1 MSVTKSVGCIKDAL
15 NGQWFPYF
23 LRFAAKQT
31 TSQAQTALEEVGV
44 GTART
49 LGSKTQRRIHSPA
62 QPSIIDHYRASIIL
76 TTWPRRKTGQI
87 LMTFFLG
94 LHSINKSLG
103 SFGYPSTL
111 FQWYCYTCICDSV
124 KWIPQLLPM
133 IRKNW
138 MVHAV
143 LFFNVHW
150 FFRILYILLVSLH
163 GYPTDGARRQLQRLS
178 LAGGGLWHDDCCWDI
193 YLI

>member
-1 MSVTKSVGCIKDAL
+1 MNYSTLLHMSVTKSVGCIKDAL

-87 LMTFFLG
+87 LMTFFFRTSQHQQEPWKLWLSFNTVPVVL
-94 LHSINKSLG
+94 LHLHLWLCQVDPAIITNDPEELDG
-103 SFGYPSTL
+103 S
-111 FQWYCYTCICDSV
+111 
-124 KWIPQLLPM
+124 
-133 IRKNW
+133 
-138 MVHAV
+138 
-143 LFFNVHW
+143 
-150 FFRILYILLVSLH
+150 
-163 GYPTDGARRQLQRLS
+163 
-178 LAGGGLWHDDCCWDI
+178 CCFVF
-193 YLI
+193 